1 MELRQVRLN
10 PAAPEDDAA
19 LAQRASRGDR
29 LAFSALLE
37 RHYERILG
45 RAWRVTGRRDLAE
58 DVAQDVCVK
67 LATAIRSYRGE
78 ARFTTWLYPI
88 IHTTAIDGI
97 RRTGREAPT
106 GPDDLAVLMDGQDQ
120 QSPPDERL
128 AGADLWAAVRR
139 LSPKQRDA
147 VLHVYGEEMSHAE
160 AARLL
165 DCSEATVSWHLHE
178 ARKRLKTLLES

>member
-1 MELRQVRLN
+1 MELRQVRLK
-10 PAAPEDDAA
+10 PATPEDDAA
-19 LAQRASRGDR
+19 LAARASRGDR
-29 LAFSALLE
+29 LAFGLLVE
-37 RHYERILG
+37 RHYPRILG

-67 LATAIRSYRGE
+67 LATAIRTYRGD

-88 IHTTAIDGI
+88 IHTTAIDGV
-97 RRTGREAPT
+97 RKAGRETPT
-106 GPDDLAVLMDGQDQ
+106 EPDDLAVLIDGHGQ
-120 QSPPDERL
+120 QHPADERL
-128 AGADLWAAVRR
+128 AGAELWAAVRR

-147 VLHVYGEEMSHAE
+147 VLYVYGEEMSHAE

-165 DCSEATVSWHLHE
+165 GCSEATVSWHLHE